1 MVTKAVFLLALFGV
15 ASSKLPH
22 RRRCDPEQRRET
34 PTLCSNYK
42 NILHLDDIQTNL
54 EEKQML
60 LQRRIDAMEGKTR
73 MQFESSNGNISA
85 LERLVTN
92 LSSALKELERMKS
105 QTEMEFRDAK
115 TQLERH
121 EVDIGSL
128 KRKVGELV
136 EHRERVGRNFS
147 EIEER
152 LDTTERQ
159 LREEKAKLGNLETE
173 TVAAFS
179 DTQRL
184 LNLYKDELSYLNST
198 EKELEVKVE
207 ARLDATE
214 TRLEAKVKKIQ
225 NNSEAFSAKLNE
237 EKAAVDGF
245 KDETDRKFRNVDGQ
259 LKTQK
264 ATVDQQNADIDALKS
279 DTAGIKH
286 RLGSTEE
293 KVAEQ
298 IKLKLEVNSLKT
310 YVNAKVAFSATII
323 ESHDVVTGPNTGNTS
338 IILIF
343 NRVFTNIG
351 NAYNSKTGIFTAP
364 LKGVYHFSF
373 MTFGYNSH
381 TSGAILVK
389 NGHYQVSTWEFTGP
403 DTSDTTSNTVIL
415 ELNVRETVNIILWDG
430 GKIHTSVFSG
440 FLVFPTS

>member
-60 LQRRIDAMEGKTR
+60 LQQRMDAMEGKTR
-73 MQFESSNGNISA
+73 LQFESSNGNISA
-85 LERLVTN
+85 LQRLVTN

-115 TQLERH
+115 TQRERH

-214 TRLEAKVKKIQ
+214 MRLEAKVKKIQ

-245 KDETDRKFRNVDGQ
+245 KDETDSKFRNVDGQ

-323 ESHDVVTGPNTGNTS
+323 ESHDVVTGPITGNTS